1 MLPLNGKHGVVI
13 SRVPVM
19 QNGLGGVMTR
29 HFPDIEITYCRSM
42 QELTLLQLRR
52 AGVVI
57 ADISGEYRNPRGTL
71 EQYYGLMNQYRDI
84 HWIFLVSRP
93 LYPLAVELLMR
104 PESTLL
110 SDMEPIEGVINAIRA
125 GSERAER
132 ISQTLLIPETSDI
145 EEESEQMIALTHSER
160 KVLRLLGKGWG
171 INQIATLL
179 NKSNKTISA
188 QKNSAMRRL
197 SLRSNADMYAWISS
211 TQGMREL
218 SLMSAYGEFEEW
230 KRPLQQDISP
240 SSKAAQ

>member
-110 SDMEPIEGVINAIRA
+110 SDMEPLEGVINAIRA

>member
-1 MLPLNGKHGVVI
+1 MTPSNGKHGIVI

-19 QNGLGGVMTR
+19 QSGLGGVMAR
-29 HFPDIEITYCRSM
+29 HFPEYDLTYCRSL

-52 AGVVI
+52 AEVII
-57 ADISGEYRNPRGTL
+57 ADISGDYRNPRGTL
-71 EQYYGLMNQYRDI
+71 EQYYGLLNQYRDI

-104 PESTLL
+104 PETTLL
-110 SDMEPIEGVINAIRA
+110 SDLEPIEGVISAIRA

-132 ISQTLLIPETSDI
+132 ISQTLLMPETSDPDD
-145 EEESEQMIALTHSER
+145 ENEQFVALTHSER

-179 NKSNKTISA
+179 KKSNKTISA

-240 SSKAAQ
+240 SSKIAQ

>member
-13 SRVPVM
+13 SRIPVM
-19 QNGLGGVMTR
+19 QNGLGSVMAR
-29 HFPDIEITYCRSM
+29 HFPEFELTYCRSL

-52 AGVVI
+52 ADVII
-57 ADISGEYRNPRGTL
+57 ADVSGYYGNPRGLL
-71 EQYYGLMNQYRDI
+71 EEYYGLLNQYRGI

-93 LYPLAVELLMR
+93 LYPIAVELLMR

-125 GSERAER
+125 GSDRAER
-132 ISQTLLIPETSDI
+132 ISQTLLLA
-145 EEESEQMIALTHSER
+145 ESPGSEDEDEHFIALTHSER

-179 NKSNKTISA
+179 KKSNKTISA

-218 SLMSAYGEFEEW
+218 SLMSAYGEYEEW
-230 KRPLQQDISP
+230 KRPLQQNISL
-240 SSKAAQ
+240 SSKIAQ

>member
-1 MLPLNGKHGVVI
+1 MSSLNGKHGVVI
-13 SRVPVM
+13 SRIPVM

-29 HFPDIEITYCRSM
+29 HFADFDLTFCRSL

-52 AGVVI
+52 ADVII

-71 EQYYGLMNQYRDI
+71 EEYYGLLNQYRDI

-93 LYPLAVELLMR
+93 LYPIAVELLMR

-132 ISQTLLIPETSDI
+132 ISQTLLTPEPACNDD
-145 EEESEQMIALTHSER
+145 EDDRVVALTHSER

-179 NKSNKTISA
+179 KKSNKTISA

-197 SLRSNADMYAWISS
+197 SLRSNADLYAWINS
-211 TQGMREL
+211 TQGLREL

-230 KRPLQQDISP
+230 IKPVQQDILP
-240 SSKAAQ
+240 SLKIAR

>member
-1 MLPLNGKHGVVI
+1 
-13 SRVPVM
+13 M

>member
-1 MLPLNGKHGVVI
+1 
-13 SRVPVM
+13 
-19 QNGLGGVMTR
+19 
-29 HFPDIEITYCRSM
+29 
-42 QELTLLQLRR
+42 
-52 AGVVI
+52 
-57 ADISGEYRNPRGTL
+57 
-71 EQYYGLMNQYRDI
+71 
-84 HWIFLVSRP
+84 
-93 LYPLAVELLMR
+93 MR

-132 ISQTLLIPETSDI
+132 ISQTLLIPENPD
-145 EEESEQMIALTHSER
+145 EDDRVIALTHSER